1 MGTHNCNM
9 NATCSNTIGSFS
21 CSCNSGY
28 SGNGFACSGMIFLLF
43 IYLFIYL
50 FIFDSFSKFI
60 EFWIIDI
67 NECLSNNGGCDINAL
82 CTNTI
87 GNFNC
92 SCNPGYSGN
101 GFSCSGMNFW
111 SLDFFFFFWIQNKVI
126 IQTI

>member
-60 EFWIIDI
+60 EF
-67 NECLSNNGGCDINAL
+67 
-82 CTNTI
+82 
-87 GNFNC
+87 
-92 SCNPGYSGN
+92 
-101 GFSCSGMNFW
+101 
-111 SLDFFFFFWIQNKVI
+111 
-126 IQTI
+126 